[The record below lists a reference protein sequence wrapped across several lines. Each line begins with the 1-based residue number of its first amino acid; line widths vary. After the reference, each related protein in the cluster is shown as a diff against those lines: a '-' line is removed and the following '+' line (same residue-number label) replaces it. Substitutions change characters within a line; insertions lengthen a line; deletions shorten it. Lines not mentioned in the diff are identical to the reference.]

1 MLRAIDS
8 VGESL
13 RKSLE
18 SGDNIDQTQIVKAN
32 IAIEVKRVSRNQRVK
47 FPDNIIASGDGSWM
61 AQTKS
66 YIELPSSAL
75 AGNTKLNLSW
85 HGYRAILHTRT
96 NILTGDFIICDN
108 LFCLLY
114 Y

>member
-1 MLRAIDS
+1 
-8 VGESL
+8 VGKSL

-18 SGDNIDQTQIVKAN
+18 NGGNIDQTQIVKAN

-47 FPDNIIASGDGSWM
+47 FPDNIIASGDGSWI

-66 YIELPSSAL
+66 YIELPRAAL
-75 AGNTKLNLSW
+75 AGNKRLYLSRRG
-85 HGYRAILHTRT
+85 HRTILHTRT
-96 NILTGDFIICDN
+96 NILKVDFIIYDN
-108 LFCLLY
+108 LFCLPY